1 MVNPFSTILGICYG
15 KNISP
20 LGLPP
25 IYKLHD
31 FIAKDNDMT
40 VFFNVRNMLKMATE
54 SRDCWVA
61 KISQSCKLVVTL

>member
-15 KNISP
+15 KNIPP

-31 FIAKDNDMT
+31 FIAKDNEKA
-40 VFFNVRNMLKMATE
+40 VFFNVRNMLKM
-54 SRDCWVA
+54 RPNHVIVGWL
-61 KISQSCKLVVTL
+61 KLANHANWW

>member
-1 MVNPFSTILGICYG
+1 MVNPLSTILGICYG

-25 IYKLHD
+25 IYKLHE
-31 FIAKDNDMT
+31 FIAKDNDKA
-40 VFFNVRNMLKMATE
+40 VFLCKKHAKNATE

>member
-31 FIAKDNDMT
+31 FIAKDNDMA
-40 VFFNVRNMLKMATE
+40 VFFNVRNMLKM
-54 SRDCWVA
+54 
-61 KISQSCKLVVTL
+61 

>member
-15 KNISP
+15 KNISS

-25 IYKLHD
+25 IHKLQD
-31 FIAKDNDMT
+31 FIPKDNDKA
-40 VFFNVRNMLKMATE
+40 VFFLCKKHAKNATE

>member
-1 MVNPFSTILGICYG
+1 MVYPIWVTGIMVNSFSTILGICYG

-31 FIAKDNDMT
+31 FIAKDNDMA
-40 VFFNVRNMLKMATE
+40 VFLM
-54 SRDCWVA
+54 
-61 KISQSCKLVVTL
+61 